1 MSEYELIALALEAKR
16 NAYSPYSGFQV
27 GAALLCAD
35 GRVFTGCN
43 VENSSYSLTTCA
55 ERVALFSA
63 VAQGARKFSAI
74 AVVTDS
80 EQPVFPCGA
89 CRQALAEFSPNMK
102 VIAVGPKGVQTV
114 VLEQLLPYPFARAHV
129 VGSCEHGI

>member
-1 MSEYELIALALEAKR
+1 VSEGELIELALEAKR
-16 NAYSPYSGFQV
+16 NAYSPYSGFRV

-43 VENSSYSLTTCA
+43 VENSSYSVTTCA

-89 CRQALAEFSPNMK
+89 CRQALAEFSPNMN

-114 VLEQLLPYPFARAHV
+114 VLEQLLPYAFSRVHV
-129 VGSCEHGI
+129 VGSCEHGS

>member
-1 MSEYELIALALEAKR
+1 MSEGELIALALLAKR
-16 NAYSPYSGFQV
+16 NAYSPYSGFRV

-43 VENSSYSLTTCA
+43 VENASFSVTTCA

-80 EQPVFPCGA
+80 EQPVFPCGV
-89 CRQALAEFSPNMK
+89 CRQALAEFSPDMN
-102 VIAVGPKGVQTV
+102 VIAAGLKEVQTV
-114 VLEQLLPYPFARAHV
+114 VLGQLLPHAFSHAHIG
-129 VGSCEHGI
+129 GSCEHGR